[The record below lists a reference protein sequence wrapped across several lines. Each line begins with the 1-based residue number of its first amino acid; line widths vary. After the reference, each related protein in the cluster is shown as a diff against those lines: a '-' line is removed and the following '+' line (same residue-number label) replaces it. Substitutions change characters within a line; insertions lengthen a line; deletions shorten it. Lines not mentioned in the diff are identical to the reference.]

1 AHDRRVRRGLHR
13 VRDGPRLPGH
23 DRRRQAGTEGG
34 RPAYV
39 LEGHEPRRPA
49 RGLRRGRRRRDR
61 AHEPHPPAVQRELAR
76 AGRCARRPR
85 GRRAR
90 ARVRPDDRGGPAL
103 PLRRVQVDR
112 ALVRAL
118 AGQLHPGRRRPQ
130 RRRHLPEAPPQ
141 GCDRPADDP
150 LRARDR
156 AADHR
161 RNARREPQA
170 REGFARRPGE
180 DARVIRQL
188 AIVGVA
194 RLGGSLAKAA
204 RLGGLARRIVG
215 IGRDA
220 GRLRPALDDGTLDL
234 AVTDLEGGVR
244 EADFILLATPV
255 LTIEGLLE
263 RVWRAAPDGALITDV
278 GSTKRNIVRAA
289 ERLAATRSLRFVGS
303 HPLAGS
309 EQAGYSVARADLFRG
324 ATVVVTPT
332 EATEL
337 GALELAAR
345 GFRDTTRIAAGDPDM
360 WTEIFLANRD
370 ALSATVEAFREA
382 LADLQRAIDAG
393 QADALRAVLARIK
406 ATREQVR

>member
-1 AHDRRVRRGLHR
+1 MI
-13 VRDGPRLPGH
+13 
-23 DRRRQAGTEGG
+23 Q
-34 RPAYV
+34 
-39 LEGHEPRRPA
+39 
-49 RGLRRGRRRRDR
+49 
-61 AHEPHPPAVQRELAR
+61 
-76 AGRCARRPR
+76 
-85 GRRAR
+85 
-90 ARVRPDDRGGPAL
+90 
-103 PLRRVQVDR
+103 
-112 ALVRAL
+112 
-118 AGQLHPGRRRPQ
+118 
-130 RRRHLPEAPPQ
+130 
-141 GCDRPADDP
+141 
-150 LRARDR
+150 
-156 AADHR
+156 
-161 RNARREPQA
+161 
-170 REGFARRPGE
+170 
-180 DARVIRQL
+180 QL
-188 AIVGVA
+188 AIVGVGL
-194 RLGGSLAKAA
+194 LGGSVAKAA
-204 RLGGLARRIVG
+204 RLGGLAHRIVG

-234 AVTDLEGGVR
+234 AVTELDAGVR
-244 EADFILLATPV
+244 EADFVLLAAPV

-289 ERLAATRSLRFVGS
+289 ERLAATRSLSFVGS

-309 EQAGYSVARADLFRG
+309 EQAGYRVARADLFRG

-337 GALELAAR
+337 GALKKTTEFWEALGARVSSLDPETHDRTVAAISHLPHLIACALVDGAARVEPSALELAAR

-370 ALSATVEAFREA
+370 ALSATLEAFREA

>member
-1 AHDRRVRRGLHR
+1 M
-13 VRDGPRLPGH
+13 
-23 DRRRQAGTEGG
+23 
-34 RPAYV
+34 
-39 LEGHEPRRPA
+39 
-49 RGLRRGRRRRDR
+49 
-61 AHEPHPPAVQRELAR
+61 
-76 AGRCARRPR
+76 
-85 GRRAR
+85 
-90 ARVRPDDRGGPAL
+90 
-103 PLRRVQVDR
+103 
-112 ALVRAL
+112 
-118 AGQLHPGRRRPQ
+118 
-130 RRRHLPEAPPQ
+130 
-141 GCDRPADDP
+141 
-150 LRARDR
+150 
-156 AADHR
+156 
-161 RNARREPQA
+161 
-170 REGFARRPGE
+170 
-180 DARVIRQL
+180 IRQL
-188 AIVGVA
+188 AIVGVGL
-194 RLGGSLAKAA
+194 LGGSVAKAA

-234 AVTDLEGGVR
+234 AVTDLDAGVR
-244 EADFILLATPV
+244 EADVILLAAPV
-255 LTIEGLLE
+255 LAIEGLLE
-263 RVWRAAPDGALITDV
+263 RVWRAGPDGVLITDV

-289 ERLAATRSLRFVGS
+289 ERFAATRSLSFVGS

-309 EQAGYSVARADLFRG
+309 EQAGYRVARADLFRG

-337 GALELAAR
+337 GALKKTTEFWEALGARVSSLDPETHDRTVAAISHLPHLIACALVDGAARVEPSALELAAR

>member
-1 AHDRRVRRGLHR
+1 
-13 VRDGPRLPGH
+13 
-23 DRRRQAGTEGG
+23 
-34 RPAYV
+34 
-39 LEGHEPRRPA
+39 
-49 RGLRRGRRRRDR
+49 
-61 AHEPHPPAVQRELAR
+61 
-76 AGRCARRPR
+76 
-85 GRRAR
+85 
-90 ARVRPDDRGGPAL
+90 
-103 PLRRVQVDR
+103 
-112 ALVRAL
+112 
-118 AGQLHPGRRRPQ
+118 
-130 RRRHLPEAPPQ
+130 
-141 GCDRPADDP
+141 
-150 LRARDR
+150 
-156 AADHR
+156 
-161 RNARREPQA
+161 
-170 REGFARRPGE
+170 
-180 DARVIRQL
+180 VIRQL
-188 AIVGVA
+188 AIVGVGL
-194 RLGGSLAKAA
+194 LGGSVAKGA
-204 RLGGLARRIVG
+204 RLGGLARRIIG

-220 GRLRPALDDGTLDL
+220 RRLRPALDDGTLDL

-244 EADFILLATPV
+244 EADVILLATPV

-337 GALELAAR
+337 GALKKTTEFWEALGARVSSLDPETHDRTVAAISHLPHLIACALVDGAARVEPSALELAAR

-393 QADALRAVLARIK
+393 QADALRALLARIK